1 MHKCIKYYLI
11 MIAVLG
17 INLFIIKIKMDT
29 INILTLFLYSTII
42 PLVVNAIVYGVNVSK
57 NNFSKKDNI
66 LYSVIMSIISIV
78 ITAIFLFF
86 NLSKGN
92 INLIVENTKKLAES
106 NANMSLSNINVN
118 SNMSSLLF
126 SFAIYVVS
134 FYFAGIIATVI
145 SNKKKQAH
153 QIS

>member
-1 MHKCIKYYLI
+1 MSKCIKYYLI
-11 MIAVLG
+11 MIVVLVVSLFM
-17 INLFIIKIKMDT
+17 INIKMNT

-42 PLVVNAIVYGVNVSK
+42 PLVINAIVYGFSVSK

-78 ITAIFLFF
+78 ITAIFLFL
-86 NLSKGN
+86 NLSKDN
-92 INLIVENTKKLAES
+92 INTIIENTKKLAES
-106 NANMSLSNINVN
+106 NTNMSLSNINVS
-118 SNMSSLLF
+118 SNVSSLLF

-145 SNKKKQAH
+145 SNKKKQTH
-153 QIS
+153 